1 MPPRISLWL
10 YRVCCLVGIGFLGAA
25 AYCYFAP
32 PPGPALHVDETEIKL
47 NDAQVNQKRDLVFRL
62 DNRSGKPMRVLG
74 VSWC

>member
-1 MPPRISLWL
+1 MTPRIYLWL
-10 YRVCCLVGIGFLGAA
+10 YRVFCLVAIGFLGAA

-32 PPGPALHVDETEIKL
+32 PPWPAMHVDQTEIKL
-47 NDAQVNQKRDLVFRL
+47 TDAVPKQKRDLVFRL

>member
-1 MPPRISLWL
+1 MTPRTYLWL
-10 YRVCCLVGIGFLGAA
+10 HRLCGLLAIGFLGAA

-32 PPGPALHVDETEIKL
+32 ARGPALHVDETEIKL
-47 NDAQVNQKRDLVFRL
+47 TDAQPNQKRDLVFHL